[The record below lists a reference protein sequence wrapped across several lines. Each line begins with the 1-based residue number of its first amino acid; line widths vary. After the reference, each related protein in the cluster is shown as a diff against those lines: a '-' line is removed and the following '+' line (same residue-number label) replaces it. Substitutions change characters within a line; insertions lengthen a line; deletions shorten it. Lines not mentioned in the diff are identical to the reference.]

1 MVIIGLDVG
10 QVRIGIAVSDESELL
25 ASPRGVIRRRS
36 NAAAIE
42 AIVRIVRETGAQ
54 LVVVGL
60 PISFDGKL
68 HAQAHAVQSFASKL
82 RTALPVPLVFWD
94 ETLSTVRAEERL
106 RAAGVRP
113 ERMRERIDA
122 AAAAVILQDYLDR
135 PQRGTAPPWP
145 QAETDSNA
153 PPAADMQPEGQP

>member
-1 MVIIGLDVG
+1 MVIVGLDVG
-10 QVRIGIAVSDESELL
+10 EARIGVAVSDDSETL
-25 ASPRGVIRRRS
+25 ASPRGVVRRRS
-36 NAAAIE
+36 NAAAIAE
-42 AIVRIVRETGAQ
+42 IARIVRESDAQ

-68 HAQAHAVQSFASKL
+68 HAQARTVQAFGNKL
-82 RTALPVPLVFWD
+82 RAALGVPLVYSD

-135 PQRGTAPPWP
+135 PTGAASTPERQVPADAG
-145 QAETDSNA
+145 
-153 PPAADMQPEGQP
+153 PAADDATPGGQT